1 MVNKVPRLISK
12 ARFSEEAGVSR
23 AAVTK
28 ACATLLSGAV
38 SGSKIDI
45 DHPDAVAYIRSKQ
58 TPKTPANPKAKRKPP
73 AAPKVKRKTK
83 APKAPSARKTPK
95 VDAETPSPL
104 DEPHYSKDKNIDRVL
119 HMTLAQL
126 VKAFGTDEQFKAW
139 ATANKVLSDT
149 REKDL
154 KVAKMEGSLIPRE
167 LVQTHIFGA
176 IEAANLRLLSD
187 TPKTLVR
194 RLYALAKAGESV
206 EDGEKLARD
215 LISDQLRSLKAT
227 AKRLLK

>member
-1 MVNKVPRLISK
+1 MVNKVPRRISK
-12 ARFSEEAGVSR
+12 ARFAEEAGVSR

-28 ACATLLSGAV
+28 ACVTLLSGAV

-58 TPKTPANPKAKRKPP
+58 TPKTPATPKAPPKTPATPKAPRKPP
-73 AAPKVKRKTK
+73 APRKTKEPTAPKV
-83 APKAPSARKTPK
+83 AP
-95 VDAETPSPL
+95 ETPSLL

-119 HMTLAQL
+119 HMTLGEL

-194 RLYALAKAGESV
+194 RLYALVKAGGSV